1 MTKNFKSFSEETEI
15 KVFSYQEY
23 LEIQN
28 CPVQRNHVKRAHDK
42 KTREKLQHLQPQ
54 HVYIA
59 TAELTED
66 SYDPTNGVTYLKGQI
81 FTIDSHTRREFWK
94 LGFSDFIPESLISQ
108 HFKVKSISELRDLY
122 YTFDNTANTE
132 KSADLAYGAC
142 RYLETPLKNHKL
154 YQVTGLTWAGYF
166 YDSKQF
172 PKTSGYDGNGLIVL
186 YREFCEEIKY
196 LDSISWSNKLDIP
209 HPLKTAAL
217 LFLKKNN
224 NEEGK
229 FIIDR
234 IFRNR
239 FNGPDDKDRVDGVTN
254 LLDWV
259 KDKNADFAAN
269 FKTIPVL
276 TESFLYWMNQQY
288 LEDTQGKERLVKKG
302 DSSGMLAKYAR
313 IIVKGSVV
321 SVAA

>member
-1 MTKNFKSFSEETEI
+1 MNKKNFSNQTEI
-15 KVFSYQEY
+15 KVVSLEEYYQ
-23 LEIQN
+23 IQN

-42 KTREKLQHLQPQ
+42 KTREKLQVLQPQ
-54 HVYIA
+54 HIYIA
-59 TAELTED
+59 TAELTQD
-66 SYDPTNGVTYLKGQI
+66 SYDPTNGITYLKGQT
-81 FTIDSHTRREFWK
+81 FMVDSHTRREFWK
-94 LGFSDFIPESLISQ
+94 HGFSDFVPENLISQ
-108 HFKVKSISELRDLY
+108 HFKVESISKLRDLY
-122 YTFDNTANTE
+122 YTFDNSANTE

-154 YQVTGLTWAGYF
+154 YQVTGLTWAGHF

-172 PKTSGYDGNGLIVL
+172 SKTSGYDGNGLIVL
-186 YREFCEEIKY
+186 YQEFSKEIQY
-196 LDSISWSNKLDIP
+196 LDSIAWSNKLDIP

-217 LFLKKNN
+217 LFLKKYGATD
-224 NEEGK
+224 EGK
-229 FIIDR
+229 RVIER

-239 FNGPDDKDRVDGVTN
+239 FDGPDDNERVDGVTN
-254 LLDWV
+254 LLDWI

-288 LEDTQGKERLVKKG
+288 LEDTASKERLAKKG
-302 DSSGMLAKYAR
+302 DSSGTLAKYAKKV
-313 IIVKGSVV
+313 VKGSVV